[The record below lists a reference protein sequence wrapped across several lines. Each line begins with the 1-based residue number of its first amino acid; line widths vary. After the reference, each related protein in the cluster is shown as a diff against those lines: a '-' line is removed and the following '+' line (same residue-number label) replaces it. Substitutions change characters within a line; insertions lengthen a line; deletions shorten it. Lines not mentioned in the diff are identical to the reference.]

1 MSHYAKN
8 PYEAPEP
15 PRCFSCDEFKGE
27 VKARFSTQVH
37 WECLNPLCENSSE
50 NNTEIVELYS
60 LRKIL
65 VMADGFLLAFE
76 MGNIEEIS
84 DKDKQNLRKEI
95 EKVKAL

>member
-15 PRCFSCDEFKGE
+15 PRCPSCDEFKGE
-27 VKARFSTQVH
+27 VKAKFSSQVH
-37 WECLNPLCENSSE
+37 WECVNPLCEDSSE
-50 NNTEIVELYS
+50 YNSELVELYS

-65 VMADGFLLAFE
+65 VMADRILIA
-76 MGNIEEIS
+76 IETDGAVSVE
-84 DKDKQNLRKEI
+84 DERKLRREI

>member
-1 MSHYAKN
+1 M
-8 PYEAPEP
+8 
-15 PRCFSCDEFKGE
+15 
-27 VKARFSTQVH
+27 H

-50 NNTEIVELYS
+50 YNTEIVELYS

-65 VMADGFLLAFE
+65 VMADRFLLAFE